1 MAITLN
7 NYLALGFPEI
17 GGVPVGEAGTLNMAG
32 EDFKYT
38 PTPAECEFCAAI
50 YADSLPKGRLWEAFT
65 LRHNILVCGFPVR
78 LLLWH
83 QSGWFGSKSLTRV
96 LRLGDIPSL

>member
-17 GGVPVGEAGTLNMAG
+17 DGVPVGEAGILNMAG

-38 PTPAECEFCAAI
+38 PTPAECAFCAAI
-50 YADSLPKGRLWEAFT
+50 YADSLPKGRLW
-65 LRHNILVCGFPVR
+65 
-78 LLLWH
+78 
-83 QSGWFGSKSLTRV
+83 
-96 LRLGDIPSL
+96 